1 VPTSVTVT
9 AMMMV
14 VVMMVV
20 VVMMPSHLM
29 LVLQLSMLLSI
40 IVGPVD
46 GAFDPLDRADADA
59 GAFDD
64 ADHDDADH
72 DDSDTAHWREAVS
85 KCCWGRKIPCQQLR
99 MVL

>member
-64 ADHDDADH
+64 ADHDD
-72 DDSDTAHWREAVS
+72 SDTAHWREAVS
-85 KCCWGRKIPCQQLR
+85 KCCWGRKIPCQQLQ